1 MNDAAWAAA
10 LLAVDPAGLGGAVLR
25 GRPGPERESWLALH
39 RGLCGDRTAERRLPP
54 HIGDEALA
62 GGLDLVAT
70 LAAGRPVA
78 RMGLLEAT
86 AGGTLLLPMAER
98 AGAPLVARLLAGLKR
113 HGFALLAFDESEG
126 QEAPPAALTDR
137 LAFRLDLDQ
146 RVEPASVNAAQVAAA
161 RRVLTRVEPPD
172 AVIETLLGV
181 AAAAGIL
188 SLRAPWLAL
197 RSACAAAALGGR
209 NVPDED
215 DMALAVRLVLAPRA
229 LSLPPMPENASEP
242 DNEPAPN
249 PQAEA
254 SPERR
259 GNEAPEEV
267 TTATEA
273 ARLPPHLLAA
283 LAQAARLGAR
293 PAPGKTGAER
303 ISLRRGRPI
312 GSIAGEPRDGAR
324 LALLDTLRAAAPWQR
339 LRPPP
344 RLGRLSIRRQDFRV
358 IRHREASE
366 STAIFVLDASGSA
379 ALHRLGEAKGA
390 VELLLADCYARR
402 DRVAVVAFRG
412 AGAEMLLPPTHSLSR
427 AKRALAGLPGGGA
440 SPLAAGL
447 DEGARL
453 ARLERRAGRTPL
465 LVLLTDGRANLS
477 RDGTRGREGAEA
489 DALAVAKALRGDRLP
504 LLVVDTGPRPQ
515 PFAATLAREAG
526 GRCLPLPQARAQAL
540 AQAVRTAT

>member
-10 LLAVDPAGLGGAVLR
+10 LLAADPEGLGGAVLR
-25 GRPGPERESWLALH
+25 GRPGPERDSWLALH
-39 RGLCGDRTAERRLPP
+39 RALLPAVTPERRLPP
-54 HIGDEALA
+54 RIGDEALG

-70 LAAGRPVA
+70 LAAGRPMQRV
-78 RMGLLEAT
+78 GLLEAV

-98 AGAPLVARLLAGLKR
+98 AGAPLVVRLLAGLKR
-113 HGFALLAFDESEG
+113 HGYALLAFDESEG
-126 QEAPPAALTDR
+126 EEAPPAALSDR
-137 LAFRLDLDQ
+137 LAFRLELDA
-146 RVEPASVNAAQVAAA
+146 RVEAGAFGAAQVAAA
-161 RRVLTRVEPPD
+161 RRNLPHVEMPD
-172 AVIETLLGV
+172 AAIETLLGV
-181 AAAAGIL
+181 AAAAGIA

-197 RSACAAAALGGR
+197 RAACAAAALGGR
-209 NVPDED
+209 TAPDEED
-215 DMALAVRLVLAPRA
+215 LALAVRLVLGPRA
-229 LSLPPMPENASEP
+229 IRLPEMPEEQPPQPDAEPPPPEQRSEQAP
-242 DNEPAPN
+242 D
-249 PQAEA
+249 
-254 SPERR
+254 
-259 GNEAPEEV
+259 EV
-267 TTATEA
+267 TTASQA
-273 ARLPPHLLAA
+273 AQLPPHLLAA
-283 LAQAARLGAR
+283 LAQAARIGTR
-293 PAPGKTGAER
+293 PAPGRTGAER
-303 ISLRRGRPI
+303 VSLRRGRPI
-312 GSIAGEPRDGAR
+312 GAIAGEPRDGAR

-344 RLGRLSIRRQDFRV
+344 RQGRLSIRRQDFRI

-412 AGAEMLLPPTHSLSR
+412 AGAETLLPPTHSLSR

-477 RDGTRGREGAEA
+477 RDGTRGREAAEA
-489 DALAVAKALRGDRLP
+489 DALAVAKALRGERLP

-526 GRCLPLPQARAQAL
+526 GRCLPLPQARADVL
-540 AQAVRTAT
+540 AQAVRSAA